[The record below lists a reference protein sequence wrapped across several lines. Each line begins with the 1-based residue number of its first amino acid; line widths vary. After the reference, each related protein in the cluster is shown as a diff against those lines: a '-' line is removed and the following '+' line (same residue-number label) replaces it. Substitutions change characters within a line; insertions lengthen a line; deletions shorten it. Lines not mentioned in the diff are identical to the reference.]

1 MNSVK
6 EKEREWKK
14 IWEGDVKYE
23 IFGAFLEP
31 ANLKE
36 IIYFQGL
43 QILKEHLCWVS
54 HC

>member
-1 MNSVK
+1 MW
-6 EKEREWKK
+6 EKVREWKK

-23 IFGAFLEP
+23 ILGAFLEP

-36 IIYFQGL
+36 MFYFQGL
-43 QILKEHLCWVS
+43 QILKEYLCWVS